1 MFSKYELSLFS
12 TQWIDG
18 SEGIFI
24 RSGLA
29 LIAIG
34 TTGYV
39 LNKVFNSPPVINSS
53 EESPATN
60 GMIRNRVYST
70 AVKEHLRATYAH
82 FAGGLM
88 MVGGFAYLFHRC
100 RWSVQLFELNR
111 WVSTGAILLLSIGSS
126 VATRLIDQH
135 QYPVLKYTAWSLFNS
150 WLALSLSP
158 LCYLDVRLLA
168 HACLLTASTVVSIS
182 AIGMTTRRENY
193 LWLGAPLL
201 AGVSVVCLAS
211 ISPLILPAIAIG
223 TLSLSEFISLN
234 GGLVVFTGALLSDMQ
249 KMIDNAES
257 AQDVQTLSPTDQS
270 IDIYLDAIHIFVRI
284 LSVIIENEKRKKEHS
299 ALNSKTE

>member
-1 MFSKYELSLFS
+1 MLSKYELSLFP

-39 LNKVFNSPPVINSS
+39 LNKVFNSPPAINSS

-100 RWSVQLFELNR
+100 RLSVQLFKLDR
-111 WVSTGAILLLSIGSS
+111 RVSTGGILLLGIGSS
-126 VATRLIDQH
+126 VATRLINQH
-135 QYPVLKYTAWSLFNS
+135 QYPVLKYTAWTLFNS
-150 WLALSLSP
+150 SLALSLSP

-168 HACLLTASTVVSIS
+168 HACLLTAGTVASIS

-201 AGVSVVCLAS
+201 TGVSVVCLAS
-211 ISPLILPAIAIG
+211 ISPLILPATAIG
-223 TLSLSEFISLN
+223 TLSLSEFISLY
-234 GGLVVFTGALLSDMQ
+234 GGLVVFTGALLSDTQ

-257 AQDVQTLSPTDQS
+257 AHDIQSLSPIDQS
-270 IDIYLDAIHIFVRI
+270 IDIYLDTIHIFVRI
-284 LSVIIENEKRKKEHS
+284 LSVIIENEKMKKERS
-299 ALNSKTE
+299 ASNSK